1 VCVTLAT
8 GSDTTPGA
16 GVLAEVNFLHETGVF
31 SNLELLKMWSETTP
45 KVIFPHR
52 KIGSL
57 QEGYEASFVVLEG
70 DPIKD
75 FNEIKKIRMRVKRGN
90 PLD

>member
-1 VCVTLAT
+1 
-8 GSDTTPGA
+8 
-16 GVLAEVNFLHETGVF
+16 
-31 SNLELLKMWSETTP
+31 MWSETTP

-52 KIGSL
+52 RIGAL

-75 FNEIKKIRMRVKRGN
+75 FNEVKKITMRVERRT
-90 PLD
+90 PLN